1 MRIDLTGKV
10 ALVNAGS
17 QGIGKAVK
25 KGLSEAGAVVCITAR
40 TRNRLMDTAG
50 QISQAT
56 GNNVSYFACD
66 LVKPESVD
74 EVYNYVRNTIGEPDI
89 LINNN
94 GGPKQGFFFELS
106 SDDFQN
112 ALDQSLLTSI
122 NFTRKFAPYM
132 LKRKW
137 GRIINISSTLAKEP
151 TPSMILSSTARAG
164 LSAFSKALS
173 IEMAPNGVTINT
185 VCPGGVLTERLTSLL
200 KEKSIKED
208 IPYDELVSKS
218 SKSILHKDLH
228 HLMNLPSIILFLSSE
243 HSSYLTGTVINVD
256 GSLTKYI

>member
-17 QGIGKAVK
+17 QGIGKAVA
-25 KGLSEAGAVVCITAR
+25 KGLSDAGALVCITAR
-40 TRNRLMDTAG
+40 TRDSLMDTAG

-94 GGPKQGFFFELS
+94 VGPKQGSFFELS

-112 ALDQSLLTSI
+112 ALGNTIHYWLS
-122 NFTRKFAPYM
+122 FY
-132 LKRKW
+132 
-137 GRIINISSTLAKEP
+137 
-151 TPSMILSSTARAG
+151 ILSHIS
-164 LSAFSKALS
+164 LD
-173 IEMAPNGVTINT
+173 
-185 VCPGGVLTERLTSLL
+185 RLQ
-200 KEKSIKED
+200 
-208 IPYDELVSKS
+208 
-218 SKSILHKDLH
+218 
-228 HLMNLPSIILFLSSE
+228 
-243 HSSYLTGTVINVD
+243 
-256 GSLTKYI
+256 